1 MKVHPVTDRI
11 YALHADIRSDDLFEG
26 IWPIPYGVSLNS
38 YLIKGEKTALIDLVR
53 DWVGAPIEI
62 KNQLASIGVNLED
75 IDYLILNHLEPDH
88 TGWLA
93 EFLEINKKVQV
104 LATAKGIDLVK
115 SFYFE
120 HERVHAVKNGETLD
134 LGAGQV
140 LQFFETPNVHW
151 PETMMTWAAEGGVLF
166 SCDGFGA
173 FGALGDRV
181 FDDEISPDEHE
192 FFEAESLR
200 YYANIVASFGIFV
213 KRAIEKVSGLSIKV
227 VAPSHGIIWRAHPET
242 IIERYLHY
250 ANYLEGP
257 REKEITIVWGS
268 MYGNT
273 ERGLK
278 YVIEGIE
285 EEKVPY
291 TIHRVPNENVSF
303 VLADAYKSEGVVIA
317 MPTYEY
323 RMFPPMAYVLDIF
336 ERKHIYQRK
345 ALRIGSY
352 GWVGGAKKEYES
364 KIAVLKWDSI
374 DSAEWAGAPSGDMA
388 QLLRERGR
396 ELARRVKGA
405 Q

>member
-1 MKVHPVTDRI
+1 MKVHAITQRI
-11 YALHADIRSDDLFEG
+11 YALHADVRSDDLFEG

-38 YLIKGEKTALIDLVR
+38 YLVKGEKTALVDLVR
-53 DWVGAPIEI
+53 DWVGAPLEL

-93 EFLEINKKVQV
+93 EFLTINKKARVF
-104 LATAKGIDLVK
+104 ATAKGIKLVE

-120 HERVHAVKNGETLD
+120 HERVHAVKDGEMLD
-134 LGAGQV
+134 LGAGQT

-181 FDDEISPDEHE
+181 FDDEISQDEHE

-200 YYANIVASFGIFV
+200 YYANIVASFSIFV
-213 KRAIEKVSGLSIKV
+213 KRAIDTLSGLPIKV
-227 VAPSHGIIWRAHPET
+227 IAPSHGIIWRAHPET
-242 IIERYLHY
+242 IIGRYLKY
-250 ANYLEGP
+250 ANYMEGP
-257 REKEITIVWGS
+257 REREIAVVWGS

-303 VLADAYKSEGVVIA
+303 VLADAYKSEGIVIA

-323 RMFPPMAYVLDIF
+323 RMFPPMAYLLDIL
-336 ERKHIYQRK
+336 ERKHVFGRK

-352 GWVGGAKKEYES
+352 GWVGGAKKEYEA
-364 KIAVLKWDSI
+364 KIEALKWDCL
-374 DSAEWAGAPSGDMA
+374 DSVEWAGAPNEETA
-388 QLLRERGR
+388 NTLRERGR
-396 ELARRVKGA
+396 ELARRVKGV

>member
-1 MKVHPVTDRI
+1 MKVHAITQRI

-38 YLIKGEKTALIDLVR
+38 YLVKGEKTALIDLVR
-53 DWVGAPIEI
+53 DWVGAPVEL
-62 KNQLASIGVNLED
+62 KNQLASVGVNLED

-93 EFLEINKKVQV
+93 EFLTINKKARVF
-104 LATAKGIDLVK
+104 ATAKGIKLVE

-120 HERVHAVKNGETLD
+120 HERVHAVKDGEILD
-134 LGAGQV
+134 LGAGQT

-181 FDDEISPDEHE
+181 FDDEISQDEHE

-200 YYANIVASFGIFV
+200 YYANIVASFSIFV
-213 KRAIEKVSGLSIKV
+213 KRAIDTLSGLPIKV

-242 IIERYLHY
+242 IIGRYLKY

-257 REKEITIVWGS
+257 REREITVVWGS

-273 ERGLK
+273 ERGLR

-303 VLADAYKSEGVVIA
+303 VLADAYKSEGIVIA

-323 RMFPPMAYVLDIF
+323 RMFPPMAYMLDIL
-336 ERKHIYQRK
+336 ERKHVFGRK

-352 GWVGGAKKEYES
+352 GWVGGAKKEYEA
-364 KIAVLKWDSI
+364 KIEALKWDCL
-374 DSAEWAGAPSGDMA
+374 DSVEWAGAPNEETA
-388 QLLRERGR
+388 HILRERGR
-396 ELARRVKGA
+396 ELARRVKGEH
-405 Q
+405 

>member
-1 MKVHPVTDRI
+1 MKVHAITGRI

-38 YLIKGEKTALIDLVR
+38 YLVRGEKIALIDLVR
-53 DWVGAPIEI
+53 DWVGAPLEL
-62 KNQLASIGVNLED
+62 KNQLASIGVKLED

-93 EFLEINKKVQV
+93 EFLKINKKARVI
-104 LATAKGIDLVK
+104 ATKKGIDLVK

-120 HERVHAVKNGETLD
+120 HERVRAIEDGETLD
-134 LGAGQV
+134 LGAGQI
-140 LQFFETPNVHW
+140 LRFFETPNVHW

-200 YYANIVASFGIFV
+200 YYANIIASFGTFV
-213 KRAIEKVSGLSIKV
+213 KRAIDKLSGLSIKV

-242 IIERYLHY
+242 IIGRYLKY

-257 REKEITIVWGS
+257 REKEIAVVWGS

-273 ERGLK
+273 ERGLR

-285 EEKVPY
+285 EEKVPC

-303 VLADAYKSEGVVIA
+303 VLADAYKSEGIVIA

-323 RMFPPMAYVLDIF
+323 RMFPPMAYILDIL
-336 ERKHIYQRK
+336 ERKHVFGRK
-345 ALRIGSY
+345 VLRIGSY
-352 GWVGGAKKEYES
+352 GWVGGAEKEYTV
-364 KIAVLKWDSI
+364 KITNLKW
-374 DSAEWAGAPSGDMA
+374 SALESVEWAGAPSDETA
-388 QLLRERGR
+388 SLLRERGR